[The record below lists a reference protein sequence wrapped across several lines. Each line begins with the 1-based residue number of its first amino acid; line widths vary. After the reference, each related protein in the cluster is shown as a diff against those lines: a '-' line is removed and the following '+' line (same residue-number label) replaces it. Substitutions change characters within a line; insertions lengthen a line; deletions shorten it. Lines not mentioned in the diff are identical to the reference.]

1 MPQRRNIPDDNDII
15 LGQNLLSNDG
25 DSVFDIILDLE
36 SGKVS
41 TTDDVGAD
49 AAVAGNGGDDE
60 FAKSILEDA
69 AAEKAAEK
77 AEKPV
82 EITENAAEIAENAG
96 ETPDI
101 IGETAEKTGEGS
113 ADNEIPGGEDVSAE
127 EESSGEDGISDEED
141 ISAEDASGGDL
152 PDAEGDDFQDIGGE
166 ELPDIGDDELQETGD
181 GKLPETGDDELPD
194 IAEEDGG
201 LFDDNITEESVP
213 AKDAPADAGQ
223 ESAVLAALIG
233 GKGEPAE
240 ADGTNGGIF
249 VIGGVADKAPD
260 NAADAAEDLRKAPED
275 GTNGAPG
282 EKSPEDLKTE
292 EDSLA
297 LRALLRASEGRNEPG
312 ADTVNTDKLS
322 ELATEM
328 DESREYTG
336 SGAKLRNILGL
347 SMPDSNGSK
356 TIGGIT
362 HGMWAIIILLVF
374 LADVILINFVVSR
387 LVYPAVSAVMN
398 ETGHVRDAVHG
409 DILRDRVPGRRTDS
423 VFDLQDRADT
433 DGGGRHR
440 ESGHGDQGGAAD
452 RRGDLRCRRD
462 RSDADNAQG
471 NIHGDGLPL
480 DLPDGGLRR
489 GSAFLRGLRNRRQEE
504 KQIRRSQT
512 RDSDEGFG

>member
-166 ELPDIGDDELQETGD
+166 ELPDIGDDELQETGE

-223 ESAVLAALIG
+223 ESAVLAALID

-249 VIGGVADKAPD
+249 VSGGVADKAPD

-292 EDSLA
+292 EDSRA
-297 LRALLRASEGRNEPG
+297 LRALIKAAEGRNEPG
-312 ADTVNTDKLS
+312 ADTVNTDKLN

-328 DESREYTG
+328 DESREYAG

-398 ETGHVRDAVHG
+398 ETGAASLKLATYETLYTGISYGIAFLAGGLIVFLISKIAQILMEEVGAENPGTVIKAALLIAVAIFAVG
-409 DILRDRVPGRRTDS
+409 GIAAMLITRKGIFTVTVYRWICPMAAYAGGVLFFAVSGI
-423 VFDLQDRADT
+423 
-433 DGGGRHR
+433 GGRKK
-440 ESGHGDQGGAAD
+440 
-452 RRGDLRCRRD
+452 
-462 RSDADNAQG
+462 
-471 NIHGDGLPL
+471 
-480 DLPDGGLRR
+480 
-489 GSAFLRGLRNRRQEE
+489 NR
-504 KQIRRSQT
+504 
-512 RDSDEGFG
+512 